1 MTKVALVFPYFR
13 TKAPT
18 EMLFS
23 PLGIANLTAQLR
35 RRVIETRIFD
45 CTFKTFEQ
53 IKGEIIAF
61 HPDIAG
67 IYSMI
72 TLSRNTFKLAEMIND
87 CLPDCLLVAGGPMP
101 TLYPERYSRRFD
113 IIFRGEADLSFPR
126 FCRDYFDQKITRKNL
141 YRMPTQG
148 YAGLFIKNQLTTTT
162 NPCIHHTEAEIEAFP
177 LPDRSDF
184 DHTAYQ
190 REWFQKTGFKTT
202 SLMTTL
208 GCPFNCDFCSKPV
221 FGNLFRRR
229 SLDSVFAEIELIQ
242 RLGYDSL
249 WIADDNFTLSL
260 SFLRS
265 FCQRMTG
272 RSISWTCLS
281 RSTGINEEIAKLM
294 SDAGCKR
301 VYLGL
306 ESGSQATLK
315 LMNKKATLED
325 GLNAV
330 YHFRK
335 AGVEVAAFFIVGYPG
350 ESEAAIEETFNF
362 ALKLP
367 LDEIS
372 FNVPFPLPGS
382 KLFERVSEIDEE
394 KDWDIENEVT
404 FVYQTEF
411 DQAWLK
417 RRIDQTMQV
426 FEENK
431 ISHKA
436 LKTNK
441 EY

>member
-1 MTKVALVFPYFR
+1 
-13 TKAPT
+13 
-18 EMLFS
+18 MLFS

-35 RRVIETRIFD
+35 QRGIETSIFD

-53 IKGEIIAF
+53 VKREIISF
-61 HPDIAG
+61 HPDITG

-72 TLSRNTFKLAEMIND
+72 TLSRNAYQIAEMVNQY
-87 CLPDCLLVAGGPMP
+87 LPDCLLVAGGPMP
-101 TLYPERYSRRFD
+101 TLYPERYSQRFD
-113 IIFRGEADLSFPR
+113 VVFRGEADLSFPR
-126 FCRDYFDQKITRKNL
+126 FCQDYFAQHVTKNNL
-141 YRMPTQG
+141 HQMPVQG
-148 YAGLFIKNQLTTTT
+148 YAGLFIKKQLVTTT
-162 NPCIHHTEAEIEAFP
+162 NPCIHHTEAEIETFP

-184 DHTAYQ
+184 DHASYQ

-202 SLMTTL
+202 SIMTTL

-229 SLDSVFAEIELIQ
+229 NLDTIFAEIEAIQ

-260 SFLRS
+260 SYLRS
-265 FCQRMTG
+265 FCQHMTG
-272 RSISWTCLS
+272 RPIDWTCLS
-281 RSTGINEEIAKLM
+281 RSTGINEEIARLM
-294 SDAGCKR
+294 KEAGCKR

-335 AGVEVAAFFIVGYPG
+335 AGIEVAAFFIVGYPG
-350 ESEAAIEETFNF
+350 ESEAAIEETFKF

-382 KLFERVSEIDEE
+382 KLFERVSEIDEG
-394 KDWDIENEVT
+394 KDWDVENEVT

-417 RRIDQTMQV
+417 KRIDQTMQA
-426 FEENK
+426 FEDNK
-431 ISHKA
+431 IARKV
-436 LKTNK
+436 LETK
-441 EY
+441 

>member
-1 MTKVALVFPYFR
+1 
-13 TKAPT
+13 
-18 EMLFS
+18 
-23 PLGIANLTAQLR
+23 
-35 RRVIETRIFD
+35 
-45 CTFKTFEQ
+45 
-53 IKGEIIAF
+53 
-61 HPDIAG
+61 
-67 IYSMI
+67 
-72 TLSRNTFKLAEMIND
+72 
-87 CLPDCLLVAGGPMP
+87 
-101 TLYPERYSRRFD
+101 
-113 IIFRGEADLSFPR
+113 
-126 FCRDYFDQKITRKNL
+126 
-141 YRMPTQG
+141 
-148 YAGLFIKNQLTTTT
+148 
-162 NPCIHHTEAEIEAFP
+162 
-177 LPDRSDF
+177 
-184 DHTAYQ
+184 
-190 REWFQKTGFKTT
+190 
-202 SLMTTL
+202 MTTL

-229 SLDSVFAEIELIQ
+229 NLDLVFAEIESIQ

-260 SFLRS
+260 SYLKS
-265 FCQRMTG
+265 FCQRMAGHPMT
-272 RSISWTCLS
+272 WTCLS
-281 RSTGINEEIAKLM
+281 RSTGINEEIARLM
-294 SDAGCKR
+294 REAGCKR

-330 YHFRK
+330 YHFKK

-350 ESEAAIEETFNF
+350 ESQAAIEDTFKF

-382 KLFERVSEIDEE
+382 KLFDRVSEIDEE

-411 DQAWLK
+411 DQTWL
-417 RRIDQTMQV
+417 RRRVDQTMLA

-431 ISHKA
+431 ISRKVFE
-436 LKTNK
+436 NK
-441 EY
+441 

>member
-1 MTKVALVFPYFR
+1 MAKVALVFPYFR
-13 TKAPT
+13 TKAQT
-18 EMLFS
+18 ETLFS

-35 RRVIETRIFD
+35 QRGIETRIFD

-53 IKGEIIAF
+53 IKREIIAF

-72 TLSRNTFKLAEMIND
+72 TLSRNAYQIVEMINQY
-87 CLPDCLLVAGGPMP
+87 LPECLLVAGGPMP
-101 TLYPERYSRRFD
+101 TLYPERYSQRFD
-113 IIFRGEADLSFPR
+113 VVFRGESDLSFPR
-126 FCRDYFDQKITRKNL
+126 FCQDYLGQKVTRHNL
-141 YRMPTQG
+141 HRMPAQG
-148 YAGLFIKNQLTTTT
+148 YAGLFIRNQHGVTS
-162 NPCIHHTEAEIEAFP
+162 NPCIHQTEAEIETFP

-190 REWFQKTGFKTT
+190 KEWFNKTGSKTT
-202 SLMTTL
+202 SIMTTL
-208 GCPFNCDFCSKPV
+208 GCPFNCDFCSKPI
-221 FGNLFRRR
+221 FGNLFRSRN
-229 SLDSVFAEIELIQ
+229 LDSIFAEIKSIQ

-265 FCQRMTG
+265 FCDRMAG
-272 RSISWTCLS
+272 RSVSWTCLS
-281 RSTGINEEIAKLM
+281 RSTGINEEIARLM
-294 SDAGCKR
+294 KEAGCTR

-350 ESEAAIEETFNF
+350 ESQAAIEETFKF

-382 KLFERVSEIDEE
+382 RLFERVSEIDEG

-411 DQAWLK
+411 DQVWLK
-417 RRIDQTMQV
+417 SRIEQTMQA

-431 ISHKA
+431 ISRKVPET
-436 LKTNK
+436 K
-441 EY
+441 

>member
-1 MTKVALVFPYFR
+1 
-13 TKAPT
+13 
-18 EMLFS
+18 MLFS

-35 RRVIETRIFD
+35 QGSIETRIFD

-53 IKGEIIAF
+53 IKREIIAF
-61 HPDIAG
+61 HPDITG

-72 TLSRNTFKLAEMIND
+72 TLSRNAFQIVGFIRD
-87 CLPDCLLVAGGPMP
+87 YLPDCLVVAGGPMP
-101 TLYPERYSRRFD
+101 TLYPERYSQRFD
-113 IIFRGEADLSFPR
+113 LVFRGEVDLSFPL
-126 FCRDYFDQKITRKNL
+126 FCRDYFDQKITRGNL
-141 YRMPTQG
+141 QRMPMQG
-148 YAGLFIKNQLTTTT
+148 YAGLFINNQLIAIA
-162 NPCIHHTEAEIEAFP
+162 NPCIHHTEAEIETFP

-184 DHTAYQ
+184 DHAAYQ
-190 REWFQKTGFKTT
+190 RQWFQKTGLKTT
-202 SLMTTL
+202 SIMTTL

-221 FGNLFRRR
+221 YGNLFRRR
-229 SLDSVFAEIELIQ
+229 NLDSVFAEIESIQ
-242 RLGYDSL
+242 QLGYDSL

-260 SFLRS
+260 PFLKS
-265 FCQRMTG
+265 FCQRMAG
-272 RSISWTCLS
+272 RSIGWTCLS
-281 RSTGINEEIAKLM
+281 RSTGINEEIARLM
-294 SDAGCKR
+294 KDAGCNR
-301 VYLGL
+301 VFLGL

-350 ESEAAIEETFNF
+350 ETEAAIDETFKF

-382 KLFERVSEIDEE
+382 RLFERVSEIDEG

-417 RRIDQTMQV
+417 RRIDQTIQA

-431 ISHKA
+431 ISRKV
-436 LKTNK
+436 LEKK
-441 EY
+441 